1 MDDILIAI
9 AIIWFIGTVM
19 AFVAYATDS
28 LEDGIGISAI
38 EVMLA
43 LFWLPIAA
51 YIFIIAFFNTLS
63 RYLHVKKRR

>member
-1 MDDILIAI
+1 MDDLLIAI
-9 AIIWFIGTVM
+9 AIVWLVGTIM

-28 LEDGIGISAI
+28 LEDGIGIYVI
-38 EVMLA
+38 EVLVA

-51 YIFIIAFFNTLS
+51 YIFVIAFFNVLS